1 MRNHLMEMA
10 GVLACV
16 IGVFAMSSCAT
27 APPTVQ
33 GKTDIRDEAATTLSL
48 AQRSDPSLIIR
59 LELPCYFPPFCE
71 MSLSF
76 FRFNIAN
83 ITGSTLRSFSI
94 SVVRTA
100 TVLGTS

>member
-48 AQRSDPSLIIR
+48 AQRSDPSLTGVLDGAAGYAVFPSIR
-59 LELPCYFPPFCE
+59 KGGA
-71 MSLSF
+71 
-76 FRFNIAN
+76 I
-83 ITGSTLRSFSI
+83 
-94 SVVRTA
+94 
-100 TVLGTS
+100 LGGA